1 MQRPRGVKEHGEG
14 SGVVR
19 VDWRA
24 MKPESEDTCS
34 VAGVGGGG
42 VPRDDGHMITTYHV
56 VIIEEAQGCNA
67 VVVPV
72 DSHHGLRGRRQG
84 VFKVGL
90 PGLILISVGELL
102 EVNRVVL

>member
-1 MQRPRGVKEHGEG
+1 MKEHGEG

-19 VDWRA
+19 VGWRA
-24 MKPESEDTCS
+24 MKPESKDACS
-34 VAGVGGGG
+34 VGGG
-42 VPRDDGHMITTYHV
+42 RAQRWRTYGHMITTYHV
-56 VIIEEAQGCNA
+56 VIIEEAQGRNA

-90 PGLILISVGELL
+90 PGLILVSVGELL
-102 EVNRVVL
+102 EVNWVVL